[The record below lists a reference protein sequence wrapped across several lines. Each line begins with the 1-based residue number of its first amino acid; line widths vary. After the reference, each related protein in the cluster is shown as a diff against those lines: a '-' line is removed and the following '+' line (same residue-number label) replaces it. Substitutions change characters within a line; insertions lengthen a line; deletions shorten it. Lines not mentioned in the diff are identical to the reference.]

1 MTPCQLIRHTA
12 ARFRSAGI
20 PDPEN
25 DSALLLA
32 SLCGGEPLSLRLD
45 TDTILEEPL
54 LSRYELLTRQ
64 RLERIPLQYILGE
77 APFCGHLFMVDPRVL
92 IPRPET
98 ELLCAWALDILK
110 NYRDPRVL
118 DLCCGSGCIG
128 LSLKAASPEIRVT
141 LSDISANALA
151 DAAAEVHAD
160 ECSEATAVRPDAER
174 QEEALSMDDGNAE
187 HNADMADAPEDA
199 GEPTRKPRLD
209 LGSAQLAFIVTLT
222 AGSLLKGV
230 LDIYGT
236 TNRLLIAYP
245 VAALLILAF
254 MAAAALKQSGKLPQ
268 IKGKETIIESAE

>member
-1 MTPCQLIRHTA
+1 MRYLAASIVIAAAGAVYGLFGHGVYSYYMTYAFMIPLLAGAVPHLLAAMRSEREEGETA
-12 ARFRSAGI
+12 ADGAA
-20 PDPEN
+20 EAEAAC
-25 DSALLLA
+25 SAL
-32 SLCGGEPLSLRLD
+32 
-45 TDTILEEPL
+45 
-54 LSRYELLTRQ
+54 
-64 RLERIPLQYILGE
+64 
-77 APFCGHLFMVDPRVL
+77 
-92 IPRPET
+92 
-98 ELLCAWALDILK
+98 
-110 NYRDPRVL
+110 N
-118 DLCCGSGCIG
+118 
-128 LSLKAASPEIRVT
+128 
-141 LSDISANALA
+141 SANAPA
-151 DAAAEVHAD
+151 DATAEVHAD

-268 IKGKETIIESAE
+268 IKGKETITEIAE